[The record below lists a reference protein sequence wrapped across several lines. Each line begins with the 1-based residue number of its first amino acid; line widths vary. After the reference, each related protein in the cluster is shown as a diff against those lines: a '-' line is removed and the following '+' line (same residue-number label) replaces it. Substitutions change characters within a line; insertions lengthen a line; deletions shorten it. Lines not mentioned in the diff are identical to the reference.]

1 MLIFIIWLQSQD
13 YSIIVATFHEPTV
26 LPPSQIRLG
35 EPCVTDGVFSHRR
48 ELKKKSIVKM
58 PKIQAFKGIKNKI
71 KSLITTLFLA

>member
-1 MLIFIIWLQSQD
+1 MDGLGWLREGINFPTPQPQTNT
-13 YSIIVATFHEPTV
+13 IIVPG
-26 LPPSQIRLG
+26 RN
-35 EPCVTDGVFSHRR
+35 SHRR